1 MKQPEQQS
9 GEFVLPPTIKWRC
22 RACGAIRAAILREK
36 ESREDCLLRIAY
48 DHMKAGCDTYELP
61 KTHGGARKGAG
72 RKPKGRA
79 SRVNL
84 TVSLPPSV
92 KWLIQVLAENEG
104 VSASEIVRRKFAGNK
119 RSPASAPQ
127 NSGS

>member
-48 DHMKAGCDTYELP
+48 DHMKAGCDTYEPP
-61 KTHGGARKGAG
+61 KTQGGARKGAG
-72 RKPKGRA
+72 SPA
-79 SRVNL
+79 SGNAGVNM
-84 TVSLPPSV
+84 TVRLPPAT
-92 KWLIQVLAENEG
+92 KARIKALAAKAG
-104 VSASEIVRRKFAGNK
+104 VSASEIVRRRFAGNA
-119 RSPASAPQ
+119 RDLAPPP
-127 NSGS
+127 